1 MINQQSG
8 EPALEGLENLALRQI
23 HHDGEVV
30 EVDLG
35 SLFGQIMAR
44 RGGWSSFGL
53 PALFFLNL
61 LFAKLRITANV
72 LERI

>member
-30 EVDLG
+30 EVHELLLG
-35 SLFGQIMAR
+35 VAPRVGDALAGLR
-44 RGGWSSFGL
+44 RRMK
-53 PALFFLNL
+53 N
-61 LFAKLRITANV
+61 
-72 LERI
+72 E